1 MHAGKS
7 RDEPENSV
15 VGSSHAVEEIK
26 DRKSDRDE
34 NTLKCA
40 EGKDCDCR
48 AERQG
53 EFSPA
58 EPPIR
63 RNSATSTRR
72 TAAYTTTAPN
82 AALGNAARTGPK
94 KMTARTT
101 EPTATIEY
109 SWLRLPIASP
119 IAVRLP
125 LLLTGKP

>member
-40 EGKDCDCR
+40 EGKDCDCC

-53 EFSPA
+53 QFSAAEPSDPA
-58 EPPIR
+58 ELR
-63 RNSATSTRR
+63 HVDQ
-72 TAAYTTTAPN
+72 AYR
-82 AALGNAARTGPK
+82 GIHDHGSQCRTGK
-94 KMTARTT
+94 RREDRT
-101 EPTATIEY
+101 EEDD
-109 SWLRLPIASP
+109 
-119 IAVRLP
+119 
-125 LLLTGKP
+125 GQDH